1 MYEWDPNKARANKAK
16 HGIAFDAAHE
26 FDLAEA
32 LEVEDTSEDY
42 GEERWIAIGPI
53 KAHLHVLVYTP
64 RGDNH
69 RIISLRKATKKEA
82 KAYVEAKAQ

>member
-16 HGIAFDAAHE
+16 HGIAFDAAHA
-26 FDLAEA
+26 FDWAEA

-53 KAHLHVLVYTP
+53 KSHLYVLIYTP